1 MENRIQIDA
10 SKCTGCM
17 LCVQAGF
24 AGDFKSGPSG
34 MSEVADAEAICIECG
49 HCVAVCP
56 SGAITV
62 SAFDGA
68 EFSPMSESDRPSYD
82 QLLSFL
88 KMRRSRREFKRDPIP
103 NDVIDKLLIA
113 AVQAPTA
120 MNRQTVE
127 YHVIISPDIVR
138 GISNDCAKFL
148 RSVVQRTSNPI
159 GRFALRLIARDAF
172 SDVMRMRPKMDQ
184 IAAAYESGR
193 DTITYN
199 APCVILLHAA
209 KSDSMASVNAA
220 YHSANILLAAET
232 LGLGACVIGFV
243 TEAAALDTGIKRRA
257 QIPEHHA
264 IHSTIAIGYPKFRY
278 KRSIPKKSPSIKY
291 I

>member
-88 KMRRSRREFKRDPIP
+88 KMRRSRREFKRDPHP
-103 NDVIDKLLIA
+103 KRCH
-113 AVQAPTA
+113 
-120 MNRQTVE
+120 RQTS
-127 YHVIISPDIVR
+127 HRRRAGPD
-138 GISNDCAKFL
+138 SNEQTDCGVPCHNQPGHSARHLQRLCEVPAIGGSADVKTL
-148 RSVVQRTSNPI
+148 SVD
-159 GRFALRLIARDAF
+159 LLCDLIARDAF

-243 TEAAALDTGIKRRA
+243 TEAAALDTGIKRRGA
-257 QIPEHHA
+257 NP
-264 IHSTIAIGYPKFRY
+264 
-278 KRSIPKKSPSIKY
+278 
-291 I
+291 